1 MKNVPANIL
10 VVNDDGIEALG
21 VHKLAEALAE
31 SGDIYVC
38 SPPSQQS
45 ATGHGITIGRPIYV
59 RDAPFREAKHAIIME
74 GTPVDCVKIGLEFY
88 RERGVEIDMVFSGF
102 NHGMNLGTDTLYSG
116 TVSAAIEG
124 AICGLPSAALSI
136 TTRFSNHTTPFHFD
150 TAMKVAQRIA
160 RSELFL
166 DRASEDPGLL
176 DINFINKDHIILTVN
191 IPDLPSGEI
200 KGVKVCPL
208 SFRLYDD
215 WFRTKADE
223 AGRVGYHY
231 SGMPSF
237 VGEAEADDS
246 DIIAN
251 ELGYVT
257 VTPLH
262 FDLTD
267 RRLLSSLRE
276 EWNGSIEDFL
286 GV

>member
-1 MKNVPANIL
+1 MSRRMNIL
-10 VVNDDGIEALG
+10 VVNDDGVEALG

-31 SGDIYVC
+31 VGDIYVC
-38 SPPSQQS
+38 APPSQQS
-45 ATGHGITIGRPIYV
+45 ATGHGITIGRPIYAK
-59 RDAPFREAKHAIIME
+59 DAPFREAKRAIVME
-74 GTPVDCVKIGLEFY
+74 GTPADCVKIGLEAY
-88 RERGVEIDMVFSGF
+88 RDSGVEMDMVFSGF

-136 TTRFSNHTTPFHFD
+136 STRFSNHTTPFHFEM
-150 TAMKVAQRIA
+150 AMKVAQRIA

-166 DRASEDPGLL
+166 ERAREGPGSP
-176 DINFINKDHIILTVN
+176 DINFINKEHVILTVN
-191 IPDLPSGEI
+191 IPDLPAEEI

-208 SFRLYDD
+208 SYRLYDD
-215 WFRTKADE
+215 WFRTQADDE
-223 AGRVGYHY
+223 GSVGYYY
-231 SGMPSF
+231 SGMPHF
-237 VGEAEADDS
+237 VGDANADDS

-251 ELGYVT
+251 ELNYVT

-267 RRLLSSLRE
+267 RRRLPALRE
-276 EWNGSIEDFL
+276 AWNGSIEDFL